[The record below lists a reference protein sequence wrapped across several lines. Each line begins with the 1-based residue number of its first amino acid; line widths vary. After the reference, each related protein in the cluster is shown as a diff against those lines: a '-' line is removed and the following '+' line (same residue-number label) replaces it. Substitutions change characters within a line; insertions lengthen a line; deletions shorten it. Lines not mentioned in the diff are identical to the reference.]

1 VLVLERERKVGLG
14 TSSRNSEVLHA
25 GLYYPPGTL
34 KAKLCVEGRRK
45 LYEYCRLRNV
55 YAELLGKLV
64 VATSARELQT
74 LHDIASVARRNGV
87 TDIQLIDGSMATRL
101 EPELRCEAAL
111 LSPST
116 GIVDSGSLMEAL
128 ATDCVDRGVTL
139 AFNTEFQ
146 SAEKKGEEFVIS
158 TQDPNHGGVEQDSAF
173 EVIARNL
180 VNCAGHGA
188 HDVARSITGLSPTF
202 IPPRFLAKG
211 SYCFLQGL
219 SPFNRLI
226 YPVPVPGALG
236 VHVTLDM
243 SKQLKLGPDIEWVES
258 PELEVAPEIVEK
270 FRNSCRSYWPGV
282 ESRTLLPGYAG
293 LRPKIHGPSA
303 SFHDFVISH
312 QGDHSVAG
320 LVNLFGIESPGL
332 TSCLAI
338 ADEVARHL

>member
-1 VLVLERERKVGLG
+1 V
-14 TSSRNSEVLHA
+14 
-25 GLYYPPGTL
+25 
-34 KAKLCVEGRRK
+34 
-45 LYEYCRLRNV
+45 
-55 YAELLGKLV
+55 
-64 VATSARELQT
+64 QT
-74 LHDIASVARRNGV
+74 LHDIASVARLNGV
-87 TDIQLIDGSMATRL
+87 TDIQLIDGCMATRL
-101 EPELRCEAAL
+101 EPELRCESAL

-128 ATDCVDRGVTL
+128 ATDCVNRGVTL
-139 AFNTEFQ
+139 AFNTQFR

-158 TQDPNHGGVEQDSAF
+158 TQDPNHNGLEHDGAF

-188 HDVARSITGLSPTF
+188 HDVAKSIAGLSRAF

-211 SYCFLQGL
+211 NYCFLQGL
-219 SPFNRLI
+219 SPFSRLI

-243 SKQLKLGPDIEWVES
+243 AKQLKLGPDIEWVDA
-258 PELEVAPEIVEK
+258 PTLEVAPDIVEK
-270 FRNSCRSYWPGV
+270 FRNSCKSYWPGV

-293 LRPKIHGPSA
+293 LRPKIHGPSVP
-303 SFHDFVISH
+303 FHDFVISH
-312 QGDHSVAG
+312 RGNHSVAG

-338 ADEVARHL
+338 ADEVARHLNAECARPI